1 MHSKSYISFIRIGQE
16 GFFPPAA
23 AQMFLLD
30 RDSQDFCPLSLALH
44 FAAIKENPVSADRHS
59 GIKKDQELE
68 NYCELRADLCA
79 TAEQCALVCVVFFFL
94 IVRSRKQKSPP
105 EEKKNA
111 CQANSQDES
120 DLTLFFF
127 FFFLRLSAIWG
138 FHLQTET
145 ASLLAQPCTF
155 ALECQGYI
163 ILKLSGTCGIWSLRA
178 KYNTLLRWLGSL
190 NGGENI
196 VFCSKKSQQGTCQL

>member
-127 FFFLRLSAIWG
+127 FFFETKRYLGLSPSNRDSVSSGPAVHICFRMPGLHNFKIEW
-138 FHLQTET
+138 HLWYLVTQ
-145 ASLLAQPCTF
+145 
-155 ALECQGYI
+155 
-163 ILKLSGTCGIWSLRA
+163 
-178 KYNTLLRWLGSL
+178 
-190 NGGENI
+190 
-196 VFCSKKSQQGTCQL
+196 SKV